1 MFQIIITNVLP
12 QLSKQNAMVSIANEV
27 RKHLANCLDLHYV
40 EINISEKNGLYW
52 SDSVHLSD
60 YGLKKY
66 IETLEQKITQVIKDK
81 EFHLSLNDFPLL
93 TESRR
98 NQKERNESGNIKKWN
113 KRKVCAK
120 TPLRITFNKA

>member
-40 EINISEKNGLYW
+40 EINISEKNGLHW

-66 IETLEQKITQVIKDK
+66 IETLEQKITQVIKDQCT
-81 EFHLSLNDFPLL
+81 FLL
-93 TESRR
+93 R
-98 NQKERNESGNIKKWN
+98 QKGFGNYIYLRVIDMHFQVVLLLGN
-113 KRKVCAK
+113 VASFGQVQTHFNVVCS
-120 TPLRITFNKA
+120 